1 MSPEEHKA
9 LVRRY
14 IERVVNAV
22 DRAAAEE
29 LVATDLV
36 FTSPYTPEPA
46 RGRESFLDMLNV
58 VHTAIPDFNLA
69 EHDMLAEG
77 DEVATR
83 WTVYGTHLGQ
93 LGPFAPTGK
102 PLAISG
108 LSIYRIAN
116 GKVAEGWVEDNT
128 MQLLA
133 AQATQSQAAAA
144 SA

>member
-1 MSPEEHKA
+1 MVAARTHHAGGEPMSTEAHKI

-14 IERVVNAV
+14 IEQVVNAL
-22 DRAAAEE
+22 DRRAAEE
-29 LVATDLV
+29 LVAADLV

-46 RGRESFLDMLNV
+46 RDRESFLGMLAA
-58 VHTAIPDFNLA
+58 VHVAIPDFNLV

-108 LSIYRIAN
+108 LSIYRVAD
-116 GKVAEGWVEDNT
+116 GKVAQGWVED
-128 MQLLA
+128 
-133 AQATQSQAAAA
+133 
-144 SA
+144 